1 MNREITTTQYDFI
14 YIDHSDSSVITGL
27 WVQGDGAVWVK
38 FGKNEYCYEG
48 DWTAFGIIHTLATA
62 PSLGKAV
69 NDIKRNATS
78 VYKAMVGFI
87 MMEGVA
93 VA

>member
-1 MNREITTTQYDFI
+1 MNREITTTQYGFY
-14 YIDHSDSSVITGL
+14 YIDSSDSSVITHLRVTSEGS
-27 WVQGDGAVWVK
+27 VWVS
-38 FGKNEYCYEG
+38 FGGENYSYDG

-69 NDIKRNATS
+69 NDIKRNAHS
-78 VYKAMVGFI
+78 VYTPDRGFI
-87 MMEGVA
+87 VRKGMA